1 MRYGQRY
8 QNEQNNA
15 QQSLFG
21 GGGHVDIQRPVIPA
35 CADWSQLEKLT
46 KEREM
51 VGLYLSAH
59 PLDDYK
65 IIIDHM
71 CKTQLSELEN
81 LEALKG
87 QEIAVA
93 GMVVGVQNLM
103 TKTGKP
109 WGRFKLE
116 DYNGAHEF
124 ALFGKDYENFRK
136 YLFADYFL
144 FVRGK
149 VQPKPYNDKE
159 LEFKIVSMV
168 QLQELRDTMI
178 REMNI
183 LLPIEELTETL
194 IRELSDRV
202 RKSKGNTLLRVN
214 LVDRKA
220 QVSLSLFS
228 KSHKISL
235 SPELVDY
242 LDDNEI
248 HYSIA

>member
-1 MRYGQRY
+1 MNYSLVNRKCLAKLAYAGAFDSISDFARCKFFGVDLRDSNGITFIEQLMRYGQRF
-8 QNEQNNA
+8 QTEQNNA

-21 GGGHVDIQRPVIPA
+21 GGEHVDIQRPVLPA

-81 LEALKG
+81 LDPLKG

-93 GMVVGVQNLM
+93 GMVVSVQNLM

-109 WGRFKLE
+109 WGKFVLE
-116 DYNGAHEF
+116 DYNGTHEF

-136 YLFADYFL
+136 YLFADYFPL
-144 FVRGK
+144 YPR
-149 VQPKPYNDKE
+149 P
-159 LEFKIVSMV
+159 
-168 QLQELRDTMI
+168 RA
-178 REMNI
+178 
-183 LLPIEELTETL
+183 
-194 IRELSDRV
+194 
-202 RKSKGNTLLRVN
+202 
-214 LVDRKA
+214 A
-220 QVSLSLFS
+220 QAL
-228 KSHKISL
+228 
-235 SPELVDY
+235 
-242 LDDNEI
+242 
-248 HYSIA
+248 

>member
-1 MRYGQRY
+1 M
-8 QNEQNNA
+8 
-15 QQSLFG
+15 
-21 GGGHVDIQRPVIPA
+21 DIQRPVTPS
-35 CADWSQLEKLT
+35 CADWSQLEKLA

-71 CKTQLSELEN
+71 CKTQLTELEN
-81 LEALKG
+81 LDALKG

-93 GMVVGVQNLM
+93 GMVISVQNLM

-116 DYNGAHEF
+116 DYNGSHEF

-136 YLFADYFL
+136 YLFPDYFL
-144 FVRGK
+144 FIRGK
-149 VQPKPYNDKE
+149 VQPRPYNDKE
-159 LEFKIVSMV
+159 LEFKIISMV
-168 QLQELRDTMI
+168 QLSEVRDTMI
-178 REMNI
+178 KEMSI
-183 LLPIEELTETL
+183 QLPIEEVTETL
-194 IRELSDRV
+194 IRDLSARILEAKGQTRLKVNVYDR
-202 RKSKGNTLLRVN
+202 N
-214 LVDRKA
+214 A

-228 KSHKISL
+228 KSHKVSL
-235 SPELVDY
+235 TAELTDY
-242 LDDNEI
+242 LDENQI